1 MSTQPQSP
9 SQFSLVQY
17 TAVRKVLKS
26 DTMFRTLGVT
36 RQASTNTIKRQ
47 YKKLSLLVH
56 PDKNLAPG
64 AEEAFKSKLDPS
76 WLAIQPQKLFQILFS
91 HNLITISYLPT
102 NFRARNPTTVRLL
115 LLLL

>member
-1 MSTQPQSP
+1 MTDHMSAQPQSQ

-56 PDKNLAPG
+56 PDKNAAPG
-64 AEEAFKSKLDPS
+64 AEEAFKRKLDLR
-76 WLAIQPQKLFQILFS
+76 WQIQPTTQIIFQISF
-91 HNLITISYLPT
+91 Y
-102 NFRARNPTTVRLL
+102 
-115 LLLL
+115 

>member
-1 MSTQPQSP
+1 MTDHMSSQPQSQ

-56 PDKNLAPG
+56 PDKNAAPG
-64 AEEAFKSKLDPS
+64 AEEAFKSTLDPC
-76 WLAIQPQKLFQILFS
+76 WQIPNHRNNFKFHFPSLLL
-91 HNLITISYLPT
+91 HNLPPLHY
-102 NFRARNPTTVRLL
+102 
-115 LLLL
+115 

>member
-1 MSTQPQSP
+1 MASQPQSQ

-56 PDKNLAPG
+56 PDKNSAPG
-64 AEEAFKSKLDPS
+64 AEEAFKSKLDPRWQS
-76 WLAIQPQKLFQILFS
+76 NHRNNFKFRFIIL
-91 HNLITISYLPT
+91 LPYIHE
-102 NFRARNPTTVRLL
+102 RATCVH
-115 LLLL
+115 